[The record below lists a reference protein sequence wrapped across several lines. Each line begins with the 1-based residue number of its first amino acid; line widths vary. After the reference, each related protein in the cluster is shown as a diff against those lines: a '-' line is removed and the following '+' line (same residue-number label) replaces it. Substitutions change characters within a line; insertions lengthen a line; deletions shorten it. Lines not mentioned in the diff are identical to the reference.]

1 MKTVMNIT
9 TCQEDTERYRDRED
23 LREFYRGFGLDGLEV
38 LEVGPDPQGLIGPE
52 DTVGVHLKYYSGWMD
67 LWKGDRERLLR
78 EYDSAENLRAVY
90 GGEDRRALV
99 EAYRRNLRFA
109 NTMQPEYLVFH
120 VSECTMAESMRH
132 QYHYTDEQ
140 VSDGAV
146 ELLNQVVG
154 EIKGEPWL
162 LLENLWYRGLTME
175 RPEIVR
181 RLLDGVHYPKVGV
194 MLDVGHLM
202 HTNRELASIDQAVD
216 YIHRILD
223 RYDDLGFIRGVH
235 LHQSLTGA
243 FANGC
248 IADWEPV
255 KGTYQQR
262 LWDVMGRI
270 FQIDT
275 HKPFQ
280 SSRVWEL
287 LERLPNLS
295 YLCLE
300 QISASRQE
308 HAANLAEQMKYL
320 ARGTAL

>member
-9 TCQEDTERYRDRED
+9 TCQEDTERYRDRDD
-23 LREFYRGFGLDGLEV
+23 LRAFYRGFGLDGLEV
-38 LEVGPDPQGLIGPE
+38 LEVGPNARGLIEPR
-52 DTVGVHLKYYSGWMD
+52 DVVGVHLKYYSGWMD
-67 LWKGDRERLLR
+67 LWRGDRERLMQ

-109 NTMQPEYLVFH
+109 NAMQPEYLVFH
-120 VSECTMAESMRH
+120 VSECTMAESMRYV
-132 QYHYTDEQ
+132 YHYTDEQ
-140 VSDGAV
+140 VCDSAV
-146 ELLNQVVG
+146 ELLNAVVG
-154 EIKGEPWL
+154 QIEGEPWL

-181 RLLDGVHYPKVGV
+181 RLLDGVRYPKVGV
-194 MLDVGHLM
+194 MLDAGHLM
-202 HTNRELASIDQAVD
+202 HTNRRLATIDQAVD

-223 RYDDLGFIRGVH
+223 RYDDLRFIRGVH

-243 FANGC
+243 FAEAC

-255 KGTYQQR
+255 EGTYQQR

-280 SSRVWEL
+280 SSRVQEL
-287 LERLPNLS
+287 LDRLPALEF
-295 YLCLE
+295 LCLE

-308 HAANLAEQMKYL
+308 HSANLAEQLRYL
-320 ARGTAL
+320 RK